1 MKIFR
6 TLAAVVA
13 LGASLAAFADGPFRQ
28 HRYDSFQATPTEPG
42 QIMFAG
48 NSITNM
54 HSWFEA
60 FGAHQEVVG
69 RGNSGGFATELL
81 ENLESYIDSK
91 PSKLFVMIGT
101 NDISSGTAY
110 AKTARDIQIIAQRVR
125 LESPETEIYLQ
136 TILPRSAN
144 AKPDYELC
152 NSLVAKFV
160 EAANDPKI
168 HLVNLSEVCAPLNGN
183 GTWSYDGLHP
193 RPIGYS
199 AWCHHIQDFVGYNTV
214 YPAEITSQDPVGA
227 GNNSNGA
234 RVEQFPY
241 YPVSAGDVLFFG
253 DETIHGG
260 EWHELLRSG
269 KVKDRGLMWGW
280 GGVSLPV
287 ARNIVRSA
295 LQNQAEKPAKIFLFY
310 GVGGQDENNYRL
322 IVDEAKA
329 QAPQAEIY
337 VVSLTPSTNA
347 DQDAVRTSF
356 NEKLQTIASEKG
368 ATYVDIYTPLKENI
382 GQNIMSTN
390 YVSGRGYIVMAN
402 ELAKH
407 IEGTNPVS
415 MSEYEKVYNHRAA
428 RRTIGNALTEAL
440 RVDYGTDPGQIK
452 ESHRGE
458 INEAINAAVAAVV
471 DPQLTAAAA
480 TAAANALNSVISNAR
495 ADLNMP
501 MASTADA
508 PIWYRI
514 ASIRNNKPLTATE
527 TGLNGGD
534 ALGASTNGSNIW
546 RFESR
551 GDETYN
557 IVNAQ
562 GVYITPSVAYD
573 TQMKVQT
580 SAPEIGFSLGI
591 SNKAG
596 AFVIY
601 SSDSQLNQTSKAN
614 FPVYNWYSKSGA
626 YPDGNDDGCAWVIS
640 LYDGTLIDESKTPD
654 VTGWYEIT
662 RVDNGMSVTN
672 LDEMTIQN
680 GKNAYAMRYVSNP
693 KPSPKNWIHI
703 TAENG
708 AHYLRSMNG
717 FEVGEYVYAV
727 REQYNLPIVASPT
740 TADAYNIK
748 YFWAFPNAGITDVIG
763 RSAGK
768 NDPHYISRVS
778 DKTLDAYDVW
788 TVKVVANT
796 ASLVSNDTK
805 VSLNIPANRGL
816 TTVYNKG
823 AFFVDKGTIFGESD
837 IDVTPA
843 EGVEQMFDS
852 PVIKIDK
859 AKKIIT
865 VDYTHN
871 ETADELTD
879 GWYEIQR
886 VDNGMS
892 VTNLDEMTLLT
903 SNGKNYCYA
912 MRYVKD
918 PVPGPKNWIHVSVD
932 NDTYNLR
939 TLNGFDVSEFVSAS
953 RVPYNFPI
961 AQSTTVSGA
970 YDIKYFFSF
979 TLNDI
984 TDVVGRASSKN
995 DPHNITRVSD
1005 ETLAA
1010 YDLWTVRVVANTAD
1024 VEMNDTKVSVNL
1036 PANKGLVTVY
1046 NNGAY
1051 FLERGTQLT
1060 ATDVVVTPAL
1070 DVEQDYDTPLVVVD
1084 AAAKTI
1090 TVDFT
1095 QTGVKEVA
1103 SKSDAPVRAYD
1114 LWGRRVATPRHGL
1127 YIVNGRKVRI

>member
-6 TLAAVVA
+6 TLAVVVA

-168 HLVNLSEVCAPLNGN
+168 HHVNLSEVCAPLNGN

-199 AWCHHIQDFVGYNTV
+199 AWCHHIQDLVGYNTV

-260 EWHELLRSG
+260 EWHELLRSA

-287 ARNIVRSA
+287 ARNIVHSA
-295 LQNQAEKPAKIFLFY
+295 LQNQTEKPAKIFLFY

-390 YVSGRGYIVMAN
+390 YISGRGYVVMAN

-415 MSEYEKVYNHRAA
+415 LSEYEKVYNHRAA

-440 RVDYGTDPGQIK
+440 RIDYGTKPGQIK

-471 DPQLTAAAA
+471 DPQLTADAA
-480 TAAANALNSVISNAR
+480 TAAVAALNSVISNAR

-501 MASTADA
+501 TASTAEA
-508 PIWYRI
+508 PIWYSI

-534 ALGASTNGSNIW
+534 ALGASTTGSNIW

-562 GVYITPSVAYD
+562 GVYISPSVAYD
-573 TQMKVQT
+573 TQMKVQN
-580 SAPEIGFSLGI
+580 SVPEAGFSLGA
-591 SNKAG
+591 SNSSG

-601 SSDSQLNQTSKAN
+601 SSDSQLNQTTKAN
-614 FPVYNWYSKSGA
+614 FPVYNWYNKSTF
-626 YPDGNDDGCAWVIS
+626 PDGNDTGCAWVIS
-640 LYDGTLIDESKTPD
+640 LYDGTLIDESMTPD
-654 VTGWYEIT
+654 KTGWYELT
-662 RVDNGMSVTN
+662 RVDDGKTVTN
-672 LDEMTIQN
+672 LDEMTIQS

-693 KPSPKNWIHI
+693 EPSPKNWIHI

-708 AHYLRSMNG
+708 AHYLRTMNG

-727 REQYNLPIVASPT
+727 RDPYNLPIVASPT
-740 TADAYNIK
+740 TTGAYNVK
-748 YFWAFPNAGITDVIG
+748 YFYAFTNDGITDVIG
-763 RSAGK
+763 RSYSK
-768 NDPHYISRVS
+768 NDPHYIKRVS
-778 DKTLDAYDVW
+778 DGTLAAYDVW
-788 TVKVVANT
+788 NVKVVANT

-816 TTVYNKG
+816 TTVYNNG
-823 AFFVDKGTIFGESD
+823 AFFLDKGATFGKSN
-837 IDVTPA
+837 IVVTPA
-843 EGVEQMFDS
+843 EGVEQLYDN

-859 AKKIIT
+859 ENKIIT
-865 VDYTHN
+865 VDYTTV
-871 ETADELTD
+871 EELTD

-886 VDNGMS
+886 TDNGMS
-892 VTNLDEMTLLT
+892 VTNLDEMTLMT
-903 SNGKNYCYA
+903 SNGNNYCYA
-912 MRYVKD
+912 MRYVSN
-918 PVPGPKNWIHVSVD
+918 PEPGPKNWIHISVD
-932 NDTYNLR
+932 NDAYNLR
-939 TLNGFDVSEFVSAS
+939 TLNGFEVNEYVSAT
-953 RVPYNFPI
+953 RTPYNFPI
-961 AQSTTVSGA
+961 TESNTVSGA
-970 YDIKYFFSF
+970 YNIKYFFPFS
-979 TLNDI
+979 LNGI
-984 TDVVGRASSKN
+984 TNVIGRSSSKN
-995 DPHNITRVSD
+995 DSHHITRVSD

-1010 YDLWTVRVVANTAD
+1010 YDLWTVNVVANIAS
-1024 VEMNDTKVSVNL
+1024 VEMNDAKVSVNL
-1036 PANKGLVTVY
+1036 PANKGLATVY
-1046 NNGAY
+1046 NNGAF
-1051 FLERGTQLT
+1051 FLDHGTQLL
-1060 ATDVVVTPAL
+1060 ASDVAVTPAEG
-1070 DVEQDYDTPLVVVD
+1070 VEQEYEVPLVLVD
-1084 AAAKTI
+1084 NDNKTI
-1090 TVDFT
+1090 KVDYT
-1095 QTGVKEVA
+1095 QDGTGVKEVSA
-1103 SKSDAPVRAYD
+1103 KSDAPVRAYD

>member
-42 QIMFAG
+42 QILFAG

-136 TILPRSAN
+136 TILPRSSN

-168 HLVNLSEVCAPLNGN
+168 HHVNLSEVCAPLNGN

-199 AWCHHIQDFVGYNTV
+199 AWCHHIQDFVGYSTV
-214 YPAEITSQDPVGA
+214 YPATITSQDPVGA

-260 EWHELLRSG
+260 EWHELLRSN

-280 GGVSLPV
+280 GGVTLPV

-295 LQNQAEKPAKIFLFY
+295 LQNQAEKPSKIFLFY

-347 DQDAVRTSF
+347 DQDAVRTAF
-356 NEKLQTIASEKG
+356 NAKLQTIASEKG
-368 ATYVDIYTPLKENI
+368 ATYVDIYTPLKENVA
-382 GQNIMSTN
+382 QNIMSTN
-390 YVSGRGYIVMAN
+390 YVSGRGYVVMAN

-428 RRTIGNALTEAL
+428 RRIIGNALTEAL
-440 RVDYGTDPGQIK
+440 RVDYGTAPGEVK
-452 ESHRGE
+452 ESHRAE
-458 INEAINAAVAAVV
+458 ISAAINAAVAAVV
-471 DPQLTAAAA
+471 DPALTADAA
-480 TAAANALNSVISNAR
+480 TAAANALNSVVSNAR

-501 MASTADA
+501 QASTADA
-508 PIWYRI
+508 PIWYSI
-514 ASIRNNKPLTATE
+514 ASVRNGKPLVATE
-527 TGLNGGD
+527 SGLNGGD
-534 ALGASTNGSNIW
+534 ALGASTTGSNIW

-562 GVYITPSVAYD
+562 GVYITPSATYN

-580 SAPEIGFSLGI
+580 TVPESGFSLGT
-591 SNKAG
+591 SNNAG

-601 SSDSQLNQTSKAN
+601 SSDSQLNQTSNAN
-614 FPVYNWYSKSGA
+614 FPVYNWYSKNSF
-626 YPDGNDDGCAWVIS
+626 PDGADTGCAWVIS
-640 LYDGTLIDESKTPD
+640 LYDGLLIDETMTPEK
-654 VTGWYEIT
+654 TGWYELT
-662 RVDNGMSVTN
+662 RVDDGKSVTN
-672 LDEMTIQN
+672 LDEMTLQN
-680 GKNAYAMRYVSNP
+680 GVNSYAMRYVSNP
-693 KPSPKNWIHI
+693 EPGPKNWIHI
-703 TAENG
+703 TANDG
-708 AHYLRSMNG
+708 AHYLRTMNG
-717 FEVGEYVYAV
+717 FEVSEYIYAV
-727 REQYNLPIVASPT
+727 REPYNLPIVASPT
-740 TADAYNIK
+740 VAGAYNVK
-748 YFWAFPNAGITDVIG
+748 YFFAFTNAGITDVIG
-763 RSAGK
+763 RSYSK
-768 NDPHYISRVS
+768 NDPHYIKRVS
-778 DKTLDAYDVW
+778 DNTLAAYDIW
-788 TVKVVANT
+788 TVKVVGNT
-796 ASLVSNDTK
+796 APLVLNDTK
-805 VSLNIPANRGL
+805 V
-816 TTVYNKG
+816 T
-823 AFFVDKGTIFGESD
+823 
-837 IDVTPA
+837 
-843 EGVEQMFDS
+843 
-852 PVIKIDK
+852 
-859 AKKIIT
+859 
-865 VDYTHN
+865 
-871 ETADELTD
+871 
-879 GWYEIQR
+879 
-886 VDNGMS
+886 
-892 VTNLDEMTLLT
+892 
-903 SNGKNYCYA
+903 
-912 MRYVKD
+912 
-918 PVPGPKNWIHVSVD
+918 
-932 NDTYNLR
+932 
-939 TLNGFDVSEFVSAS
+939 
-953 RVPYNFPI
+953 
-961 AQSTTVSGA
+961 
-970 YDIKYFFSF
+970 
-979 TLNDI
+979 
-984 TDVVGRASSKN
+984 
-995 DPHNITRVSD
+995 
-1005 ETLAA
+1005 
-1010 YDLWTVRVVANTAD
+1010 
-1024 VEMNDTKVSVNL
+1024 VNL
-1036 PANKGLVTVY
+1036 PTNKGLATVY
-1046 NNGAY
+1046 NNGSF
-1051 FLERGTQLT
+1051 FLDRGTQLT
-1060 ATDVVVTPAL
+1060 VNDVVVTPAL
-1070 DVEQDYDTPLVVVD
+1070 DVAQENETPLVTVD
-1084 AAAKTI
+1084 SENKII

-1095 QTGVKEVA
+1095 QTGIKEVA
-1103 SKSDAPVRAYD
+1103 TKADAPARAFD